1 MGRNVTG
8 PIHSKASFSRSVNRW
23 NDHPLVPMNRIFG
36 PNPEPLFSSRSRNP
50 ISLVWLLSPSLL
62 SRDLHRR
69 PSFSGLRRWPS
80 SFDLQRRLP
89 RLILLR
95 STVSLS
101 SEPRAAGERVRVD
114 LAAGQQRR
122 HTSESAAP
130 LCSTEKPAVVARG
143 DAKAK
148 PLIQPVATLGCYFSS
163 LVAADYLVVEFDS
176 GISHPCLLRGW
187 MDSIR

>member
-1 MGRNVTG
+1 MSRVQPILKPRSRVRLSGGTIIPSFPRTEYSGQIRNGVR
-8 PIHSKASFSRSVNRW
+8 PPNQA
-23 NDHPLVPMNRIFG
+23 DHA
-36 PNPEPLFSSRSRNP
+36 EPLFSSRSRNP
-50 ISLVWLLSPSLL
+50 IPLVRLLSPFLL
-62 SRDLHRR
+62 SRDLRRR
-69 PSFSGLRRWPS
+69 PSFSGLCGWPS

-130 LCSTEKPAVVARG
+130 PCSTEKPAMVARG

-148 PLIQPVATLGCYFSS
+148 PLIPVRC
-163 LVAADYLVVEFDS
+163 VD
-176 GISHPCLLRGW
+176 GW
-187 MDSIR
+187 ILFVDAQTKIA